1 MSKPSAALKR
11 YPPTPLERSVKA
23 DVPPP
28 AKPEIV
34 VTTPTTGGS
43 LNPNTRAIHLVFWW
57 KTAPDPLLVP
67 RIARTDTEWPGEWFS
82 APHPVDVRNEQK
94 HEWETWW
101 MAAYALPLTARVL
114 RELERI
120 RTLPQEEW

>member
-1 MSKPSAALKR
+1 MSKPSAARK
-11 YPPTPLERSVKA
+11 YPPVKSQVVVKDTADER
-23 DVPPP
+23 
-28 AKPEIV
+28 
-34 VTTPTTGGS
+34 TGGC
-43 LNPNTRAIHLVFWW
+43 LDPNTRTVHLVFWW